1 MLRTTHS
8 CLKAI
13 TFTLIAVPAVAT
25 ITGCA
30 GTGASEPLRMT
41 ITRAEQQAMTPDQ
54 ALERLV
60 AGNERFTSGKSLRR
74 DHPAQVR
81 ATAESQYPYAVVLAC
96 IDSRTAPEIIFDQGL
111 GKLFVPRIAGNY
123 AQVDLIGSMEFA
135 TAVAGAKL
143 IVVLGHTNC
152 GAINGACDGV
162 ELGNL
167 TTVMNELR
175 PAVESVQGIPGDRN
189 SQNAAFVAAVTEKNV
204 HLTVQRIRTDSPII
218 RELEENGQVRIVG
231 AIYDNATGGVDF
243 LSDRRAA
250 R

>member
-1 MLRTTHS
+1 MLRPIHP
-8 CLKAI
+8 CPQAI
-13 TFTLIAVPAVAT
+13 TFTLLAVAAVAV
-25 ITGCA
+25 ISGCA
-30 GTGASEPLRMT
+30 GTGTTQRLGTT

-60 AGNERFTSGKSLRR
+60 AGNERFAAGKSLLR

-81 ATAESQYPYAVVLAC
+81 ATADSQHPFAVVLAC
-96 IDSRTAPEIIFDQGL
+96 IDSRTTPEIIFDHGL

-123 AQVDLIGSMEFA
+123 VQTDLLGSMEFA

-143 IVVLGHTNC
+143 IVVLGHTSC

-175 PAVESVQGIPGDRN
+175 PAVESVQGIPGERN
-189 SQNAAFVAAVTEKNV
+189 SQNAAFVAAVTEQNV
-204 HLTVQRIRTDSPII
+204 HLAVQRIRTDSPII
-218 RELEENGQVRIVG
+218 RELEQNGQVKIVG
-231 AIYDNATGGVDF
+231 AIYDNRTGVVEF
-243 LSDRRAA
+243 LSDRVAVR
-250 R
+250 